1 MCILFVITFRTRV
14 SKIPKY
20 ESNLKLKYFI
30 LVLGEGKDYTHGIFF
45 SREWH
50 TYTYGTGFSKEWVT
64 RFGFLK
70 VFFSLHIY
78 RRKKIYLD
86 SSFLDMILFHD

>member
-20 ESNLKLKYFI
+20 ESNFKLKYFI

-45 SREWH
+45 SKEWH
-50 TYTYGTGFSKEWVT
+50 TYTYGTGVSKEWVT

-70 VFFSLHIY
+70 SLLFSPHLY
-78 RRKKIYLD
+78 KKKKLPGQFI
-86 SSFLDMILFHD
+86 S